1 MTQIGIVKAVNISR
15 KKGEIKE
22 NIHTCK
28 VNMQGLEND
37 AHSGDWHRQISL
49 LAEES
54 IDKIR
59 HLSNSITY
67 GSFAENITSQ
77 GIRLHELPI
86 GSFFKINDVVLE
98 LTQIGKKCHND
109 CAIMQQVG
117 KCVMPTEG
125 VFAKVIHPGTISEGD
140 EIRVILP
147 NE

>member
-1 MTQIGIVKAVNISR
+1 MGIVKAVNISR